1 MIPVLL
7 APEQVTVTSGADPM
21 VDITLRNGALFF
33 PELDDLSNP
42 NVLFDNRVAP
52 GVPGRN
58 ILDGIED
65 ELRATLPFWLTGTWD
80 LEADSASLVSPRV
93 QIRRNWR

>member
-52 GVPGRN
+52 VSLAGTSSTASRTSSGRRCRS
-58 ILDGIED
+58 GSPA
-65 ELRATLPFWLTGTWD
+65 RGTSRPTARHW
-80 LEADSASLVSPRV
+80 
-93 QIRRNWR
+93 